1 LIYSKYAGMSLLP
14 FKTTFLTLVVVVLST
29 TIIFF
34 PLISFAYHGQE
45 ISILLDSAE
54 FIPLSKNGEEN
65 QVNVFVNYTVNDPS
79 LINQGI
85 NSVMKVYST
94 NGTLIKTSSSAEGF
108 TVNQTGAERHA
119 TSITNSTL
127 QDVIAVVQF
136 TNLTKTAPLSNPLQ
150 TNLTLSGAQVAPETE
165 TETEIAA
172 LQP

>member
-1 LIYSKYAGMSLLP
+1 MLP
-14 FKTTFLTLVVVVLST
+14 FKTTFLTLVVVVLLST

-34 PLISFAYHGQE
+34 PLISFAYHGKE

-54 FIPLSKNGEEN
+54 FIPLSENGEEN

-136 TNLTKTAPLSNPLQ
+136 TNLTKTVPLSNPLQ
-150 TNLTLSGAQVAPETE
+150 TNLTLSEAQVAPETG
-165 TETEIAA
+165 TDTEIAA